1 MANGREARSGGGQLR
16 SAARL
21 KELMAAHFGAVD
33 AASRTHAAPVAWCTS
48 VGPVE
53 LLRALGYEVFFPE
66 NHGALLG
73 ASRAANETMPRAHA
87 LGYSPDICSY
97 LTSDIGAHLAGKT
110 PLSRYGLSAAPR
122 PDLLL
127 FSTNQ
132 CREVRDWFE
141 FYGREW
147 SVPVVGVTSFRD
159 LDEVQDH
166 HVDAIVRQL
175 EGLVPALE
183 AVAGRR
189 IDASRLAEAV
199 TRSKTCSDLWRDC
212 LRTSA
217 ARPGAL
223 SFFDATIHMAPA
235 VIMRGTEEACAYY
248 RELGDELAE
257 RVRAGAGALPRER
270 FRLYWDGMPIWGRL
284 RDLAELFAQLATTI
298 VASTYC
304 NSWIFEAL
312 DPRDPLRSM
321 ARASL
326 ELFIARSEGPK
337 QRYLERMIDEFH
349 VDGVIFHDSKTCPNN
364 SNARFGMPQR
374 LRRSR
379 GVPVLVLD
387 GDLNDLRC
395 FSEEQARTNIEG
407 FVEQLEDA
415 GPRTA
420 PPVRA

>member
-1 MANGREARSGGGQLR
+1 MAEPRIADAPLQ

-21 KELMAAHFGAVD
+21 KELMAAHFTTLD
-33 AASRTHAAPVAWCTS
+33 RASHTHSAPVAWCTS

-53 LLRALGYEVFFPE
+53 LLRALGFEVYFPE

-73 ASRAANETMPRAHA
+73 ASRTANETMPKAHA

-110 PLSRYGLSAAPR
+110 PLSRYGLAATPK
-122 PDLLL
+122 PDVLL

-147 SVPVVGVTSFRD
+147 RVPVVGVTSFRD
-159 LDEVQDH
+159 LDSVEEH
-166 HVDAIVRQL
+166 HVNAIVRQL
-175 EGLVPALE
+175 EALVPKLE

-189 IDASRLAEAV
+189 MEGPRLEEAV
-199 TRSKTCSDLWRDC
+199 RRSKACSDLWRDC
-212 LRTSA
+212 LATSG

-235 VIMRGTEEACAYY
+235 VILRGTEEACAYY
-248 RELGDELAE
+248 RELGEELRA
-257 RVRAGAGALPRER
+257 RVKAGAGALPRER
-270 FRLYWDGMPIWGRL
+270 FRIYWDGMPVWGRL
-284 RDLAELFAQLATTI
+284 RDLAALFAQLETTV

-304 NSWIFEAL
+304 NSWVFEAL
-312 DPRDPLRSM
+312 DPADPLRSM

-337 QRYLERMIDEFH
+337 QRYLERMVDRFS
-349 VDGVIFHDSKTCPNN
+349 VDGVVFHDSRTCPNN

-374 LRRSR
+374 LRKSR

-395 FSEEQARTNIEG
+395 FSDEQARTNIEG
-407 FVEQLEDA
+407 FVEQLEGA
-415 GPRTA
+415 GPK
-420 PPVRA
+420 PPAAARA